1 MGTDSTWGVAP
12 PTTHLQPQVPSVAEI
27 WRGVK
32 TETEENDRWHPQPWH
47 GSGERRG
54 QDDDDMDEIDIDDA
68 VDEHQYLASV
78 MLESMGM
85 EVLSTTD
92 GKINVSFDLQD
103 VGTFIEAKLAADE
116 TFVEDSTS

>member
-1 MGTDSTWGVAP
+1 MCR
-12 PTTHLQPQVPSVAEI
+12 LVPRSSSSDARLKILDHMVEYFMLF
-27 WRGVK
+27 
-32 TETEENDRWHPQPWH
+32 
-47 GSGERRG
+47 
-54 QDDDDMDEIDIDDA
+54 DDDELDEADVDDL

-103 VGTFIEAKLAADE
+103 VGPFIEAKLAADE